1 MAHEEAPTITVT
13 FLPAKSESSPDSR
26 APTRAPM
33 ENTDTTAPCKI
44 TILNDQFLILSDT
57 ADSVGLLYIPS
68 VHSFQHHQL
77 RHTEHCLSGCLR
89 PSD

>member
-33 ENTDTTAPCKI
+33 ENTDTTVPYKI
-44 TILNDQFLILSDT
+44 TIMINFNFIGHCGQCIVHTISALVST
-57 ADSVGLLYIPS
+57 SSVEA
-68 VHSFQHHQL
+68 H
-77 RHTEHCLSGCLR
+77 
-89 PSD
+89 